1 MHGRDAHATKQM
13 NFKGSIV
20 GFIAIVVLVAEARA
34 EFPFARPYPAV
45 EFKQEKRSDP
55 PQRIYVAK
63 IDLSNPLVQ
72 VRVSRGGADPDG
84 DGEWTTTLMRPTKIA
99 EREGFDVV
107 VNGDFFSIFR
117 GKDAEGEA
125 AIKEFKNQLWATV
138 SGPAETDDQV
148 WALAA
153 KPRATFM
160 IDAEKKMR
168 IGKVSEPPE
177 KMVQAIAGSDVIV
190 KDGKNVAPPADKPGF
205 SKGPHPRTAVGIAD
219 GGKTLLLVVVDG
231 RQKGVAV
238 GMSLPELAGVMIKY
252 GAQHALNL
260 DGGGSSMM
268 GIRNPKTRK
277 MEIVNVPS
285 DGAAKGLIHERA
297 VANVL
302 GVTVT
307 EKATTTATTKA
318 AE

>member
-1 MHGRDAHATKQM
+1 M
-13 NFKGSIV
+13 FKKSVAWLVI
-20 GFIAIVVLVAEARA
+20 VLVLAVGEARA
-34 EFPFARPYPAV
+34 EFPFSRPYPAV

-63 IDLSNPLVQ
+63 IDMSNPLVQ
-72 VRVSRGGADPDG
+72 VRVSRGGPDPDG

-107 VNGDFFSIFR
+107 VNGDFFSVSR

-125 AIKEFKNQLWATV
+125 AIKEFKNTLWATV
-138 SGPAETDDQV
+138 SGPAETDDAV
-148 WALAA
+148 WAKAA
-153 KPRATFM
+153 KPRAAFM
-160 IDAEKKMR
+160 IDDQKRMR
-168 IGKVSEPPE
+168 IDRVSEPP
-177 KMVQAIAGSDVIV
+177 KDVVQAIAGSGVIV

-205 SKGPHPRTAVGIAD
+205 SRGPHPRTALGIAD

-238 GMSLPELAGVMIKY
+238 GMSLPELAEVMIKH

-277 MEIVNVPS
+277 IEIVNVPS

-307 EKATTTATTKA
+307 KRPPATKPS
-318 AE
+318 E